1 MKPKVGDLSIPAV
14 DAARGAHSGL
24 AATGVLEQLPYFP
37 AATRGALRQL
47 ALRCMSDEGKASYQ
61 FAASRSALSCA
72 VNLNCVS
79 LISLT
84 DLCNSI
90 LLSAPQL
97 YATVLGQLS
106 GGKLVPS
113 SPVYKVF

>member
-47 ALRCMSDEGKASYQ
+47 ALRCMSDEGKRPINLQLPLSLELCSESELRLVDFSDRSLQQYPSVSATTSSY
-61 FAASRSALSCA
+61 
-72 VNLNCVS
+72 CVGTT
-79 LISLT
+79 LRW
-84 DLCNSI
+84 
-90 LLSAPQL
+90 
-97 YATVLGQLS
+97 
-106 GGKLVPS
+106 
-113 SPVYKVF
+113 